1 MNQCPP
7 HLVSLYQLKR
17 LSVRLVDCCTKPDKR
32 LYLAQKRIIKN
43 TMDDV
48 PESTEE
54 SSASRGKVSSH
65 DKTAHTNSPVGNA
78 QASTSEL
85 ENDATSFDLPNQSSP
100 GQDDVPQ
107 SDDEDDVLQM
117 VREKNEKKRLY
128 NKRQYCLYCKKP
140 YAKISKHLEQKHSKE
155 PDVARAIGFPKNSK
169 ERQLHLKLLRNRGNL
184 AHNTKVVQT
193 GEGNLVLCKT
203 PKHGMQTQ
211 DFAPCTFCQGLYKK
225 KVLWRHVRMCEF
237 RPDDVTAFA
246 NPAVGNAQASTS
258 ELENDATS
266 FDLSNQGSPS
276 QDDVPQSDD
285 EDDDDDDDEVQQMV
299 SGSGSE
305 KNVKKRLYNKRQYC
319 LYCKKPYSKISRHL
333 ERTHSKEPD
342 VARAIGFPKNSKERQ
357 LHLKLLRN
365 RGNLAHNAKVVQTG
379 EGNLVACKT
388 PKHGMQ
394 THDFAPCTFCQ
405 GLFTKKV
412 LWRHLKIC
420 EFRPDDFKARP
431 GRNRVRPLCAL
442 PLIKTDIS
450 HFQKDF
456 QEVVNQMTPDQV
468 SIEVMK
474 DKNIMRFGHQLYRKH
489 RSSDNKDRFIRQR
502 MRELGRLLLSAK
514 KVTKNLKTLNDL
526 IKPKNFMQTVKS
538 VKDVAGCV
546 EKTNTYKSPTLA
558 LNLGDSLSKIA
569 ELVESNARIEGDL
582 DTAEAAGQFRHIYNA
597 KWNELVSAAANRT
610 LEMAQNPGNWDSP
623 LVLPFTDDV
632 RKLHSYLDDKS
643 QEYYKALSTNAS
655 TENWANL
662 TKVTLTKIIL
672 FNRWRS
678 GEVSKM
684 LLSSFIVIDQS
695 EPNSEV
701 IAGLSSLQQKLCN
714 HFQRLEIRGDCDRKF
729 ALLLTPDMCKSLELL
744 VEKRD
749 ACGVEDDNPYFFAR
763 PAGASFFRASYCL
776 RHYAV
781 ACGAKSADN
790 LCSPKYRDRVW
801 TISKVLNLTSTEL
814 KQFLG
819 FPIPIVHEQVYHLP
833 EGTLQLAKICKVLLA
848 FERGRH
854 AELQGK
860 TLDDIYIDS
869 DEKVWKVVEEDEDD
883 ETDTEPGMNGGHED
897 QMVTMAQSVLTRNA
911 SNAIPGYSRQGQSA
925 PRKWNRDVKK
935 CKPASISLKNKYL
948 KGRRLVREKRSEAA
962 AKDCDGQQFSFMG
975 LLENVGEETVT
986 ASYMSQSEPSF
997 QSFSQPL
1004 SQSVSQSQSQSE
1016 SWFEPLSHFTQQATS
1031 VDQNYPLQPQSSP
1044 QCQSTPGAV
1053 MEGPST
1059 ATAPQG
1065 PGRRRTR
1072 PDQGQMDSFESS
1084 VMSVIQQ
1091 NMDEETLFLL
1101 SLAPRLCGLPGEKRT
1116 QVKMDFLASLQRAEF
1131 PG

>member
-1 MNQCPP
+1 
-7 HLVSLYQLKR
+7 
-17 LSVRLVDCCTKPDKR
+17 
-32 LYLAQKRIIKN
+32 
-43 TMDDV
+43 MDDNV

-54 SSASRGKVSSH
+54 RSESRGNVSSH
-65 DKTAHTNSPVGNA
+65 NKMVHANSPVCNA

-85 ENDATSFDLPNQSSP
+85 ENDATFDLPNQSSTD
-100 GQDDVPQ
+100 QDDVPQ
-107 SDDEDDVLQM
+107 SDDE
-117 VREKNEKKRLY
+117 E
-128 NKRQYCLYCKKP
+128 
-140 YAKISKHLEQKHSKE
+140 
-155 PDVARAIGFPKNSK
+155 
-169 ERQLHLKLLRNRGNL
+169 
-184 AHNTKVVQT
+184 
-193 GEGNLVLCKT
+193 
-203 PKHGMQTQ
+203 
-211 DFAPCTFCQGLYKK
+211 
-225 KVLWRHVRMCEF
+225 
-237 RPDDVTAFA
+237 
-246 NPAVGNAQASTS
+246 
-258 ELENDATS
+258 
-266 FDLSNQGSPS
+266 
-276 QDDVPQSDD
+276 
-285 EDDDDDDDEVQQMV
+285 EVQQMV
-299 SGSGSE
+299 SNPGSE

-333 ERTHSKEPD
+333 ERKHSKEPD

-388 PKHGMQ
+388 PKYGMQ

-412 LWRHLKIC
+412 LWRHVRIC

-431 GRNRVRPLCAL
+431 GRNRVLSVCAL

-450 HFQKDF
+450 HFQEDF
-456 QEVVNQMTPDQV
+456 QEVVKQMTPDQV

-474 DKNIMRFGHQLYRKH
+474 DKNIMRFGHQLYRKL
-489 RSSDNKDRFIRQR
+489 RNSDAKDEYIRQR

-514 KVTKNLKTLNDL
+514 KVTNNLKTLNDL

-538 VKDVAGCV
+538 VKDVAGYV
-546 EKTNTYKSPTLA
+546 GKTNMYKSPTLA
-558 LNLGDSLSKIA
+558 LKLGHSLSKIA
-569 ELVESNARIEGDL
+569 ALVESNALIEGDL
-582 DTAEAAGQFRHIYNA
+582 DTAEAAGNFRKIYNA
-597 KWNELVSAAANRT
+597 KWNELVSATANRT
-610 LEMAQNPGNWDSP
+610 LEMAQNQGNWDSP

-632 RKLHSYLDDKS
+632 RKLHSYLNDKS
-643 QEYYKALSTNAS
+643 REYYKALSTNAS

-749 ACGVEDDNPYFFAR
+749 ACGVEEENPYFFAR
-763 PAGASFFRASYCL
+763 PAGASYFRAAYCL

-814 KQFLG
+814 KHFLG
-819 FPIPIVHEQVYHLP
+819 FPIPIIQEQVYHLP
-833 EGTLQLAKICKVLLA
+833 EGTLQLAKVCKVLLA
-848 FERGRH
+848 FERGQH

-869 DEKVWKVVEEDEDD
+869 DEKVWKIVEEEEEEDDDDDDD
-883 ETDTEPGMNGGHED
+883 ETNTESGMNGGHEA
-897 QMVTMAQSVLTRNA
+897 QMLTRAQSVLTQNA

-925 PRKWNRDVKK
+925 PRKWIRGVKK

-1004 SQSVSQSQSQSE
+1004 SQCGSQSQSQSE
-1016 SWFEPLSHFTQQATS
+1016 SWFEPLSHFTQQATP
-1031 VDQNYPLQPQSSP
+1031 VDQNSYPLQPQSTP

-1065 PGRRRTR
+1065 TGRRRTR

-1091 NMDEETLFLL
+1091 NMNEETLFLL
-1101 SLAPRLCGLPGEKRT
+1101 SLAPRLRGLPGEKRT
-1116 QVKMDFLASLQRAEF
+1116 QVKMDFLTSLQRAEF
-1131 PG
+1131 PE